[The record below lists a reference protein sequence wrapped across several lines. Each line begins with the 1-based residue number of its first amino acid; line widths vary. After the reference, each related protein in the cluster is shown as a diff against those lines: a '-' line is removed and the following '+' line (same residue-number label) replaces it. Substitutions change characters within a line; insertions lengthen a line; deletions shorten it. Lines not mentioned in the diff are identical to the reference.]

1 MEMVSAL
8 CLPAS
13 GEVLVNGEAVR
24 PSIPQRALVGV
35 QLQETGLPQRL
46 KVHEAI
52 RAVAGLY
59 ADPGQVDEI
68 SPILAGPASS
78 SSTSRLAA
86 STLWRA
92 LSCGSSC
99 GDAAARAW
107 QSWPP
112 LTT

>member
-8 CLPAS
+8 CLPTS

-46 KVHEAI
+46 KVREAI

-59 ADPGQVDEI
+59 ADPGPVDEI
-68 SPILAGPASS
+68 SP
-78 SSTSRLAA
+78 SSTTGAWSSRG
-86 STLWRA
+86 R
-92 LSCGSSC
+92 
-99 GDAAARAW
+99 
-107 QSWPP
+107 
-112 LTT
+112 